1 MSAVTDYF
9 LGEMINNLVFMLEKV
24 KISHH
29 TCVRILDQ
37 NRTSLLVALDL
48 SHPSESRPVLIH
60 MFEKGGKA
68 E

>member
-1 MSAVTDYF
+1 
-9 LGEMINNLVFMLEKV
+9 MLEKV

-48 SHPSESRPVLIH
+48 SHLILIR

>member
-9 LGEMINNLVFMLEKV
+9 LDEMINNLVFMLEKV
-24 KISHH
+24 KISHL
-29 TCVRILDQ
+29 TFVRILDQ

-48 SHPSESRPVLIH
+48 SHPSESRPVLIR

>member
-1 MSAVTDYF
+1 
-9 LGEMINNLVFMLEKV
+9 MLEKV
-24 KISHH
+24 KISHL
-29 TCVRILDQ
+29 TFVRILDQ

-48 SHPSESRPVLIH
+48 SHPSESRPVLIR

>member
-1 MSAVTDYF
+1 
-9 LGEMINNLVFMLEKV
+9 MLEKV

-48 SHPSESRPVLIH
+48 SHLSESRPVLIH